1 MTKALAIDEAT
12 YGVRV
17 NSISPGNI
25 LTPLW
30 EAAAK
35 QSGNAKAALESGAE
49 AQCLGRFGTI
59 EECGETCL
67 YLASEGSY
75 CTGID
80 IILSGGAE
88 LGYAKKTRLE
98 SPGRVY

>member
-1 MTKALAIDEAT
+1 MTKALAIDEAAH
-12 YGVRV
+12 GVRV

-30 EAAAK
+30 KSAAES
-35 QSGNAKAALESGAE
+35 SGNAAAALESGAE

-59 EECGETCL
+59 DECGETCL
-67 YLASEGSY
+67 FLASEASY

-98 SPGRVY
+98 QPERVY